1 MVLISHAGTPTSAAM
16 VAAPIRKEW
25 LMNLLEFAKPVS
37 VSARWMCWVKT
48 ARVSG
53 VPEVNL
59 NSGVSAGRLLLLR
72 VASR

>member
-1 MVLISHAGTPTSAAM
+1 
-16 VAAPIRKEW
+16 
-25 LMNLLEFAKPVS
+25 MNLLEFAKPVS
-37 VSARWMCWVKT
+37 VSARWICWVKT